1 MIDVFID
8 MDSTMND
15 FAKGYV
21 NYFNHLYKTNHK
33 LRKKNLTRYEISK
46 SIPGISESE
55 AITTR
60 AAIFS
65 FPGFWFDLPI
75 YPNVATTV
83 EWISENFNTY
93 VLTAPWI
100 DYRDCVKE
108 KYLWIE
114 EHLPFIPLNKV
125 IFCHDKHL
133 IHRNSI
139 LIDDHANNIGKFQG
153 HTLKYSY
160 PYNEN
165 VASNWAAGNWKKVL
179 KVMKSIKK
187 DVDKNGQIT
196 KY

>member
-125 IFCHDKHL
+125 
-133 IHRNSI
+133 
-139 LIDDHANNIGKFQG
+139 
-153 HTLKYSY
+153 T
-160 PYNEN
+160 YNKN

-196 KY
+196 KYCVEDVSCPIIWWWRIFR